1 MEGAF
6 SWPEIKHNF
15 IRTDLKTSKIIYAR
29 TKMSAIAQ
37 NTAIGTT
44 HSLKKTVL
52 CTLSLVNT
60 LFFNRFRSLD
70 VQQSER
76 YDVAMMMIYDI
87 KTSCFYSF
95 FPSYAVEYF

>member
-1 MEGAF
+1 
-6 SWPEIKHNF
+6 
-15 IRTDLKTSKIIYAR
+15 
-29 TKMSAIAQ
+29 MSAIAQ

-76 YDVAMMMIYDI
+76 YDVSMTMMI
-87 KTSCFYSF
+87 
-95 FPSYAVEYF
+95 